1 MLDDIFQQ
9 VLDAARAHGVGEIE
23 AIISTENQ
31 ALTRFANNVIHQ
43 NVAERTTHLS
53 VRPVIGNRTAR
64 ASTNRLDRDGI
75 RDVVAEAIAITR
87 LTEADAELLPQAEP
101 APVEAVARY
110 FESTAQATPED
121 RAQAVA
127 GAIRVVEAA
136 GQTAAGIYSTDSSEF
151 CLYNSR
157 GVSACH

>member
-9 VLDAARAHGVGEIE
+9 VLDAARAHGAGEIE

-64 ASTNRLDRDGI
+64 ASTNRLDRDAI
-75 RDVVAEAIAITR
+75 REVVAEAIAITR
-87 LTEADAELLPQAEP
+87 LTEPDPELQLLYSPIEP
-101 APVEAVARY
+101 RP
-110 FESTAQATPED
+110 S
-121 RAQAVA
+121 
-127 GAIRVVEAA
+127 G
-136 GQTAAGIYSTDSSEF
+136 S
-151 CLYNSR
+151 
-157 GVSACH
+157 GV